1 MAGMRYVALL
11 RGINVGGKSTIRMAD
26 LKECVEAL
34 GYDDVSTFIASG
46 NVLFETKERSAAK
59 LESAI
64 ERALERR
71 FQLPITVVVRSR
83 AEVGRIV
90 KAIPAKWIG
99 NDRLRVNVAFVRRTL
114 DGRKLARQLPPREG
128 IDEVV
133 ATRSAVIWAT
143 RRDALTR
150 SGMQK
155 LVGDPAYKDL
165 TVRNVNTTLKLH
177 ELLDA

>member
-1 MAGMRYVALL
+1 M
-11 RGINVGGKSTIRMAD
+11 
-26 LKECVEAL
+26 
-34 GYDDVSTFIASG
+34 
-46 NVLFETKERSAAK
+46 
-59 LESAI
+59 
-64 ERALERR
+64 
-71 FQLPITVVVRSR
+71 
-83 AEVGRIV
+83 
-90 KAIPAKWIG
+90 
-99 NDRLRVNVAFVRRTL
+99 NVAFVRRTV

-128 IDEVV
+128 VDEVV

-177 ELLDA
+177 ELLSS